1 MREGAKL
8 AMIDFD
14 QEKMST
20 TAEFIK
26 SQVSNVTVLEY
37 KLDLAT
43 EVDKFDSTFE
53 SISKDLGQVDVLV
66 NNAGVL
72 VAGNLGMIDPET
84 YDHMMAVNVKA
95 PLFMTQVL

>member
-1 MREGAKL
+1 
-8 AMIDFD
+8 MIDFD
-14 QEKMST
+14 QEKMSD
-20 TAEFIK
+20 TADLIK
-26 SQVSNVTVLEY
+26 SQVPNVTVLQY

-53 SISKDLGQVDVLV
+53 SISTDLGQVDVLV

-72 VAGNLGMIDPET
+72 IAGNLGMIDPEE

-95 PLFMTQVL
+95 PLFMTQVSLFSA